1 MARVKRS
8 AKTTTMAEEA
18 KMTKK
23 GKLTGAAK
31 KCTLATADKMARK
44 APKCKESIY
53 GQSGTSCQSHQTG
66 QKGLIC

>member
-8 AKTTTMAEEA
+8 AKTTRMAEEA

-31 KCTLATADKMARK
+31 KCILATADKMARK
-44 APKCKESIY
+44 AEKCKESF
-53 GQSGTSCQSHQTG
+53 
-66 QKGLIC
+66 